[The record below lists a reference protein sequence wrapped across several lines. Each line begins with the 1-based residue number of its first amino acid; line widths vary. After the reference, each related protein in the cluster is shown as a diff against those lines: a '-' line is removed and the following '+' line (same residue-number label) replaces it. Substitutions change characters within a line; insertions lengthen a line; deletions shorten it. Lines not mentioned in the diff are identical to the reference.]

1 MSNWWFD
8 CAQSRYDA
16 MMPEDD
22 PWVEIGDEVWLN
34 FDYMTVLDRHGE
46 RAIIVDDLEDYPLL
60 VECLLENDLQEII
73 DAVKEDGSFSL

>member
-1 MSNWWFD
+1 MSWFD
-8 CAQSRYDA
+8 DAQSRYDA

-22 PWVEIGDEVWLN
+22 PLVEIGDEVWLN

-46 RAIIVDDLEDYPLL
+46 RKIIVDDLEDYPLL

>member
-1 MSNWWFD
+1 MSWFD
-8 CAQSRYDA
+8 DAQSRYDA

-22 PWVEIGDEVWLN
+22 PLVEIGDEVWLN